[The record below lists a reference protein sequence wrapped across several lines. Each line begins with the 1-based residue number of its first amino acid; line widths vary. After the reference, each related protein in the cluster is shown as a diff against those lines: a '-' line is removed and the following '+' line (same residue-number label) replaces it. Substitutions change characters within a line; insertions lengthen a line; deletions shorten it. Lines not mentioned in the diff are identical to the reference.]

1 VIKNCFLPRNY
12 FLESGLPSMIS
23 AGIVLG
29 EEQTPMLAGRTL
41 VVVTIAI
48 LFSTP
53 PVLAQEVAVGRVS
66 YSEGSV
72 SVQPRGKGE
81 WIKVD
86 PGKKVTV
93 ADNLWADQNSRAELL
108 LGDDIVRL
116 DSETSLTI
124 ESASEDG
131 VELKLWLGSI
141 IVTNGGTAG
150 RIRIETPNLLFA
162 LQKPGEYRLDVNAP
176 GDITVA
182 TVWEGKGEATG
193 GGARYSV
200 PEGQRAKLSGTDD
213 LEIVR
218 GAVLPPDD
226 FDQWAMNRDQ
236 SLPSGESRRAAA
248 NTGPPEPDQSPSTRD
263 EADDPEVGPGGP
275 GTVAMR
281 CPTPWCEVVGVY
293 PGPWIWPPWWGPYPD
308 PWVLTA
314 SWSQP
319 SPRTGGVVS
328 TARRRPPA
336 WVTPR
341 QDVVRRS
348 FQAPPH
354 SSQPVP
360 GEHST
365 VARPSSPRSNPMR
378 NPPSANVKS
387 DSLPTM
393 SHPRDPGSASSNR
406 PSITAGETKTTRH

>member
-1 VIKNCFLPRNY
+1 MSDKC
-12 FLESGLPSMIS
+12 GHS
-23 AGIVLG
+23 ARRRANH
-29 EEQTPMLAGRTL
+29 MLAGRTL
-41 VVVTIAI
+41 VVVTTAI
-48 LFSTP
+48 LCSTP
-53 PVLAQEVAVGRVS
+53 PVLAQNVAAGRVS
-66 YSEGSV
+66 YREGSV

-86 PGKKVTV
+86 AGSSVTV
-93 ADNLWADQNSRAELL
+93 ADNVWAEQNSRAELL

-116 DSETSLTI
+116 DSGTSLTI

-141 IVTNGGTAG
+141 IVTDGGKPS
-150 RIRIETPNLLFA
+150 RMIRIETPNLLFA
-162 LQKPGEYRLDVNAP
+162 LQEPGEYRLDVNVP
-176 GDITVA
+176 GDVTVA

-200 PEGQRAKLSGTDD
+200 HEGQRAKLRGTDD
-213 LEIVR
+213 LEIVL
-218 GAVLPPDD
+218 GAVLPADD

-236 SLPSGESRRAAA
+236 SLPSGESRRPDAD
-248 NTGPPEPDQSPSTRD
+248 NSTGPPESDQSASTRD
-263 EADDPEVGPGGP
+263 EADEPELGPGGP

-319 SPRTGGVVS
+319 RPRTGVVIS
-328 TARRRPPA
+328 TAARRPLA
-336 WVTPR
+336 SVTPR
-341 QDVVRRS
+341 QDVVGRS
-348 FQAPPH
+348 IQSPPH

-360 GEHST
+360 AKHRTDDRG
-365 VARPSSPRSNPMR
+365 SSQASNPKR
-378 NPPSANVKS
+378 NPDSTNAKS
-387 DSLPTM
+387 DPQPTM
-393 SHPRDPGSASSNR
+393 SHPGGPGLPSSDR
-406 PSITAGETKTTRH
+406 PSTTTAGETKTTRH